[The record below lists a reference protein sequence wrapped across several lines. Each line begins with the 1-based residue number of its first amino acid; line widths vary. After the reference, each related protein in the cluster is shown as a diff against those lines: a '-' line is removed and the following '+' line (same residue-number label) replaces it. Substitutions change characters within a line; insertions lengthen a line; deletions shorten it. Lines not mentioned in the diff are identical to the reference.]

1 MLSQIETQLL
11 DQATIEGLRALGGDD
26 DPDFL
31 SDLIADYLADAGT
44 RIAEI
49 KRLLKSRD
57 LTKTGKIAHALK
69 GSSYNV
75 GAYQLG
81 DLAKQLDERCA
92 VGNLENID
100 LLIEQMEKIFGKTSH
115 ALMLVQ

>member
-44 RIAEI
+44 RISEI
-49 KRLLKSRD
+49 KRLLK
-57 LTKTGKIAHALK
+57 TKDFPKIAKLAHALK

-81 DLAKQLDERCA
+81 DLAKQMDERCTT
-92 VGNLENID
+92 GNLENVD
-100 LLIEQMEKIFGKTSH
+100 LLIEQMEKVFGKTSQ
-115 ALMLVQ
+115 ALLLVQ